1 MISLLDG
8 GEYLWIPDAH
18 SSVAL
23 RGDLPPC
30 EVVEGKRC
38 LGPAKA
44 TSVQY
49 FEHSM
54 LFIDF
59 LCLPAGDGITNIKEN
74 PQKSGVAQSLCRV
87 SVVKTR
93 RDVHGDLEQG
103 EHFKEP
109 LGNHPGERVR
119 NTLDSSTVRKCM
131 KTRGARKYAR
141 RKVRIHVM
149 NVEKIPTSLTTTV
162 ST

>member
-1 MISLLDG
+1 MVISLLDG

-119 NTLDSSTVRKCM
+119 NTLDSSTV
-131 KTRGARKYAR
+131 
-141 RKVRIHVM
+141 
-149 NVEKIPTSLTTTV
+149 
-162 ST
+162 